1 MGVGRCE
8 DAARRNLGRHLAF
21 DPGGVVGRDVQ
32 SLRDVVALR
41 RSWGVG
47 STRGQSACD
56 RCRRPGQLRFDGP
69 RRCDDVTGADH
80 DLDGGPGPILD
91 DRDRADHLRHHDGDF
106 AVDEQCGPVDVHAAR
121 SGDPSGSPPLNIAWS
136 RTTVAAGPYNGLVRS
151 DGFGLTSVNSSTP
164 GVVWISDDG
173 VAWTARELPDGFA
186 AIDSSRSRDLVALIG
201 TRSSSTGKVPALAH
215 SVDGSEWT
223 VDVLDVGDLGPATR
237 PDSRSQIA
245 VSGQRIVAAVDA
257 GPPAG
262 SSTRSSAWGRS
273 TSGG

>member
-1 MGVGRCE
+1 MQRVRFRGPTGSGCRSCPATGARCSSCRRVERSDRDRMGVGRCE

-121 SGDPSGSPPLNIAWS
+121 SGGPFRQP
-136 RTTVAAGPYNGLVRS
+136 AAERRLEP
-151 DGFGLTSVNSSTP
+151 
-164 GVVWISDDG
+164 DDG
-173 VAWTARELPDGFA
+173 RRGSLQRSGPVGRVRADVRQLVDARGGLDLRRRCRMDG
-186 AIDSSRSRDLVALIG
+186 SRASRRVRRDRFVAL
-201 TRSSSTGKVPALAH
+201 A
-215 SVDGSEWT
+215 
-223 VDVLDVGDLGPATR
+223 
-237 PDSRSQIA
+237 
-245 VSGQRIVAAVDA
+245 
-257 GPPAG
+257 
-262 SSTRSSAWGRS
+262 
-273 TSGG
+273 